1 MEEGDEVRIHC
12 IHGKVVI
19 LVILNAHLWRL
30 VYLMFAALREC
41 IVQYLYIFCYI
52 YVKKISGGFM
62 SCEFG
67 EGVNKKFTIHCTE
80 PLAWLMG
87 RSVLYSL
94 YCRVE

>member
-1 MEEGDEVRIHC
+1 MDTLYSWKSSTFGHLECPPLEVSIFNVCSFER
-12 IHGKVVI
+12 
-19 LVILNAHLWRL
+19 
-30 VYLMFAALREC
+30 VYST
-41 IVQYLYIFCYI
+41 VQYLYIFCYI